1 MFAKLKSAK
10 CCPFRRPCVCVVC
23 SVRTSE
29 EEEEGIEMKAGER
42 ERKKIEKKMLRQM

>member
-1 MFAKLKSAK
+1 MQNVVRSDV
-10 CCPFRRPCVCVVC
+10 RGCVCCVVC